1 VAAAPAPVEE
11 HELDSAFEG
20 AVLVDNDAATGAPG
34 LLVQRVDPGSPAA
47 ERGLRPGDI
56 ITKVNR
62 VRVRTLAEA
71 LPLMQDARALIVEVQ
86 RGNRSQL
93 ILMR

>member
-1 VAAAPAPVEE
+1 
-11 HELDSAFEG
+11 
-20 AVLVDNDAATGAPG
+20 
-34 LLVQRVDPGSPAA
+34 LLVTRVDPGSPAA

-56 ITKVNR
+56 VTKVNR
-62 VRVRTLAEA
+62 VRVRTMADA
-71 LPLMQDARALIVEVQ
+71 LPLMENARAIILEVQ